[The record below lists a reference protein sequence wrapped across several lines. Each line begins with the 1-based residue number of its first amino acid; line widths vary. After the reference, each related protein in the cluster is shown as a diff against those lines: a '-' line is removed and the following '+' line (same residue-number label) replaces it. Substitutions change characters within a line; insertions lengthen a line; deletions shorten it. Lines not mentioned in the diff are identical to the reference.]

1 MTKKEPLSRKERLRL
16 KVEHQV
22 ETERAR
28 VIEILIEDNGKSDK
42 ERRSYRDIGRM
53 FDKSHTWVGDI
64 ASICLDKKS
73 FKRNRRWH
81 TKYVKKSNY
90 RQLLKRNKPGPAKGT
105 YSQKRKDATRDIL
118 EMKDRYPIL
127 GAAKINVMTGKK
139 VSAPTAHDILMKAG
153 YEPVTMRIGKVY
165 KRFEMPFINDMW
177 QIDYVELGTDSRTGR
192 KVESLSVIDD
202 NSRFIFSANARI
214 SATTDDVLELL
225 ESIIAVYGA
234 PKVIL
239 SDHGTQWAASN
250 GGDTRFDE
258 WCQKHGIKHIMGRV
272 RKPTTQGKVERWHGT
287 MRRESRLPQ
296 VATLEEYQEIMT
308 SFVEYY
314 NEIRPHWSCGLKTPG
329 ATFRERHTD
338 LAIASLASM
347 TCLA

>member
-105 YSQKRKDATRDIL
+105 YSQKRKDATRGIL

-127 GAAKINVMTGKK
+127 GAAKI
-139 VSAPTAHDILMKAG
+139 
-153 YEPVTMRIGKVY
+153 VTIQNPLVQ
-165 KRFEMPFINDMW
+165 PF
-177 QIDYVELGTDSRTGR
+177 
-192 KVESLSVIDD
+192 
-202 NSRFIFSANARI
+202 F
-214 SATTDDVLELL
+214 
-225 ESIIAVYGA
+225 
-234 PKVIL
+234 
-239 SDHGTQWAASN
+239 
-250 GGDTRFDE
+250 
-258 WCQKHGIKHIMGRV
+258 
-272 RKPTTQGKVERWHGT
+272 
-287 MRRESRLPQ
+287 
-296 VATLEEYQEIMT
+296 
-308 SFVEYY
+308 
-314 NEIRPHWSCGLKTPG
+314 
-329 ATFRERHTD
+329 
-338 LAIASLASM
+338 
-347 TCLA
+347 

>member
-1 MTKKEPLSRKERLRL
+1 
-16 KVEHQV
+16 
-22 ETERAR
+22 
-28 VIEILIEDNGKSDK
+28 
-42 ERRSYRDIGRM
+42 M

-105 YSQKRKDATRDIL
+105 YSQKRKDATRGIL

-153 YEPVTMRIGKVY
+153 YEPVTMRTGKVY

-177 QIDYVELGTDSRTGR
+177 QIDYVELGTDSHTGR

-258 WCQKHGIKHIMGRV
+258 WCERHGIKHIMGRV